1 MNLVNRDYY
10 SRVGTFCLCCTFQCV
25 HDCVVLHCRGNSKY
39 HYYGIRIKPSSPL
52 NQLSDHDSQ
61 VAMRQSPS
69 TQKR

>member
-1 MNLVNRDYY
+1 MNPVNRD
-10 SRVGTFCLCCTFQCV
+10 VFVILLQCV
-25 HDCVVLHCRGNSKY
+25 YDYCAVLNCRGNSKY

-69 TQKR
+69 AQKR